1 MGRLLFAEG
10 TFATAKSSG
19 GAGALVEDEKVA
31 AVGERGSGRF
41 VGPGFMVAT
50 EGLEVPV

>member
-10 TFATAKSSG
+10 TFATAESSY
-19 GAGALVEDEKVA
+19 GADVLVEDEKVA

-41 VGPGFMVAT
+41 VGSGFMAA
-50 EGLEVPV
+50 EELEVPV

>member
-19 GAGALVEDEKVA
+19 GAGALIEDEKVA

-41 VGPGFMVAT
+41 VGRGFTAT
-50 EGLEVPV
+50 EELEVRV